1 MVPLGTPSRTY
12 QKSVGAENI
21 SMLSALLAPYAVGTA
36 LTNAAASGGTAM
48 AQAAAEANA
57 ANAAQGFGQLG
68 MAGAA
73 PAAGLGEQAIA
84 AYQAA
89 QPYLKAA
96 NTVGALARGNPMG
109 ALGGYLPG
117 MDLGLGDFG
126 NTVANGAVKAGLS
139 GGNPLLGAVSG
150 AVGDAI
156 PDTLRPY
163 LPLAQSL
170 VAATEGK
177 LSLTQALN
185 MLARYNS
192 SSSKGA

>member
-1 MVPLGTPSRTY
+1 
-12 QKSVGAENI
+12 
-21 SMLSALLAPYAVGTA
+21 
-36 LTNAAASGGTAM
+36 
-48 AQAAAEANA
+48 
-57 ANAAQGFGQLG
+57 
-68 MAGAA
+68 
-73 PAAGLGEQAIA
+73 
-84 AYQAA
+84 
-89 QPYLKAA
+89 
-96 NTVGALARGNPMG
+96 MG